1 MTAVSRHTYK
11 AETEAGTEL
20 PVLGGNLT
28 LDSSAIPY
36 VTASI
41 TVPFTGALLDELD
54 PRSGS
59 RVKISATRQ
68 GHVETLYTP
77 WAEQRRNRIPTPNPG
92 SYSGSGWRTS
102 AAAFTKDAE
111 WCKVAHTSVVTAYV
125 FTDGINEA
133 IAVGDKLTLTVQYRV
148 DAKPNQLATHVY
160 VAPHKSTGNV
170 YYNAAKVTRPIVV
183 GQVETVQI
191 QWTATE
197 AMAANELDIAVV
209 TSNAAGVS
217 STVAAGWAWGVRR
230 PTIERGHVTGEPFG
244 GDTYPTGELLRTR
257 FLGTANVS
265 ASVLE
270 TRSLI
275 GQEWVPENF
284 RTFDLGI
291 RTARPNRAAGTVT
304 LDLASDEALLA
315 DHALLQ
321 DLPIQS
327 ITLVDPIGI
336 RYLTDLVLAEGIGAE
351 LEPGTED
358 ADVTPRFEVT
368 NLLRNPAV
376 VGSTLNWSAAGGCT
390 IAYGSSGSSGY
401 VRVVPNAGATN
412 GAVMAI
418 DSTKFNVAA
427 EPRRTYVFTLDV
439 RAETAGGR
447 GYLGIQYY
455 DRQGALINTGPVWEQ
470 DIGVATQRLS
480 VAFEAPM
487 NAAAVAPFFRFTTN
501 RVYRLDNGLLFDG
514 TDDTWYVPGFS
525 GGDAEDGYYT
535 YRFEGPSDD
544 SPSVRTP
551 NPYYEQSSETMNWRA
566 GQSGLEFL
574 RGLLMAKGFRLVN
587 DEQRKWSLRRA
598 SFRNAGSQTW
608 TWGENLIS
616 LDESIS
622 RDDDTWFDGAV
633 YTFSRDG
640 RTRRTD
646 SYGLT
651 LTPTKV
657 FHRKFD
663 DYTSYPGQGRAQNVV
678 ERAQGMGR
686 KITVTGIPTWTETT
700 DQPLTV
706 TLDDDTTLTGI
717 AARVRFN
724 FNDDTVT
731 VTTEETEDV

>member
-1 MTAVSRHTYK
+1 MTVITRHTYK

-59 RVKISATRQ
+59 RVKISATRD
-68 GHVETLYTP
+68 GHVETTYTP
-77 WAEQRRNRIPTPNPG
+77 WVEQGRNIGVNP
-92 SYSGSGWRTS
+92 R
-102 AAAFTKDAE
+102 
-111 WCKVAHTSVVTAYV
+111 
-125 FTDGINEA
+125 
-133 IAVGDKLTLTVQYRV
+133 
-148 DAKPNQLATHVY
+148 
-160 VAPHKSTGNV
+160 
-170 YYNAAKVTRPIVV
+170 
-183 GQVETVQI
+183 
-191 QWTATE
+191 
-197 AMAANELDIAVV
+197 
-209 TSNAAGVS
+209 GVS
-217 STVAAGWAWGVRR
+217 SGAGWSPNDVGRYPAVKGVTPPIAHPLGIATAVESRNTGAVVNGVVASIYNPDGLGITGTPQRMLGVWVLVTEAGYRMQAGASGVTWPATEIPANEWTWVQTLTPVAADGYATVYISKITGNAPSTVRAY
-230 PTIERGHVTGEPFG
+230 TTGLLVKAGSSPV
-244 GDTYPTGELLRTR
+244 GDYFDGSTNPAGELERTR
-257 FLGTANVS
+257 WLGAANATA
-265 ASVLE
+265 AVLE
-270 TRSLI
+270 TRSVT

-315 DHALLQ
+315 DHALLD

-336 RYLTDLVLAEGIGAE
+336 RYLTDLVLGEGIGAE

-376 VGSTLNWSAAGGCT
+376 AGSTLNWSAAGGCT

-401 VRVVPNAGATN
+401 VRVVPNAGAAN

-418 DSTKFNVAA
+418 DSSKFNVAA
-427 EPRRTYVFTLDV
+427 EPRRLYVFSLDV

-455 DRQGALINTGPVWEQ
+455 DRQGALINTGPFWEQ
-470 DIGVATQRLS
+470 EIGVATQRLK

-501 RVYRLDNGLLFDG
+501 RVYRLDNGLLYDG

-535 YRFEGPSDD
+535 YRFEGPADD

-587 DEQRKWSLRRA
+587 DEQRKWSLRRE

-608 TWGENLIS
+608 TWGENLIDV
-616 LDESIS
+616 DESIS
-622 RDDDTWFDGAV
+622 RDDDTWFDAAV

-640 RTRRTD
+640 RIRRTD
-646 SYGLT
+646 AYGLT

-657 FHRKFD
+657 FHRRFD

-717 AARVRFN
+717 AASVRFN
-724 FNDDTVT
+724 FDDDTVT
-731 VTTEETEDV
+731 VTTRETEDV